1 MSKRSD
7 KMYANSPRIESD
19 ANGNKVIKKGPKEG
33 PGQPPAGASEKDK
46 KAFELKQKHE
56 RERLEL
62 SQKHEQEAL
71 GFDPAT
77 AAAAPAAATETAA
90 T

>member
-19 ANGNKVIKKGPKEG
+19 ANGNKVIVKGAKAG
-33 PGQPPAGASEKDK
+33 DGAPPAGASEKDK

-56 RERLEL
+56 KQLLEL
-62 SQKHEQEAL
+62 AQKHEQEAL
-71 GFDPAT
+71 GLETT
-77 AAAAPAAATETAA
+77 AAPAAPAAAASTPA